1 MNGHTSGDY
10 WVGYYCSARKNKGT
24 AVCDMGTV
32 KGNIVE
38 PYIEQKV
45 RQFLASLE
53 KEILFAE
60 KQFNTETQLVVNLR
74 EDIARLERLI
84 DENNEATERMLSLF
98 EQGHHTPEAVK
109 DRLEKL
115 EKDRDGLEIKR
126 RNRILQLEDAQREV
140 PTIEEL
146 QMVAQNFDEIWDSA
160 DIEDKK
166 LLVRALIE
174 KIIAYKDG
182 RVKVIFAF

>member
-10 WVGYYCSARKNKGT
+10 WEGYYCCARKNKGT